1 MIFHQGVFKK
11 LTSCTPNDP
20 VYYHTGGTGE
30 IKIKKTDAIEVL
42 YSEHNI
48 VKYKN
53 PSRGKIPFDEYRF
66 GKIINKYPV
75 YIESKRR
82 IGYRVRSLLEEPPT
96 EQEEDQYK
104 NIENTLIQQEDI
116 FTKLTK
122 KEIDKI
128 EIAAKYTRRY
138 NKSIAQLTKI
148 IPNLNNITLMYVY
161 EILLK
166 KFKISSRILPDL
178 SQSMRCSKK
187 NTLSSDNIII
197 EPFKFI
203 TAFKE
208 YIKFDT
214 ASDIAY
220 DFSIDYREEDRIKA
234 WFLSL
239 MHKEKTFYILE
250 KCVRT
255 EYGRTDT
262 GREILKLKIS
272 KGKRQYSYQELIDKS
287 LLIKKTI
294 NGKKYITTQEFI
306 DIEQKCSDMMMK
318 LFISESENENIR
330 SKQIFIKN
338 PFTKKFLTYTDID
351 KFIREYENADENF
364 ELNTLQKEAVKKAFN
379 CKLLCITG
387 FPGTGKTTI
396 VDCIISIRKRLNIH
410 NNISISAPTGL
421 AYKNMIS
428 KLKKHKLNKYAS
440 GTLHRVILG
449 TFPSIKSIKE
459 CNYDNNNIDFM
470 DGIDLMIID
479 EVSMVDMLMFKQV
492 LEYADTFNFQLIL
505 IGDINQLPSIGP
517 GMVLE
522 NILNLEKFIDCVK
535 LTDICRQSGGRLLDA
550 IKKMS
555 NGNETD
561 NIVKKE
567 DFDNET
573 LHHIDINDVILSE
586 IKLQEKID
594 ELIKTNGFNQM
605 NTKFICFNST
615 EKQPINTV
623 LLNRILQEK
632 YNGDSN
638 VIPNSNYNTD
648 FKINDR
654 VMLTSNI
661 KQECSDNQ
669 FVRNKTMIDR
679 ANGDE
684 AIIIAYYPSR
694 DVVLIKYLDCIDDT
708 EEIYLEL
715 PVQEFKELYILSYAV
730 TVHKSQGSQ
739 YENIVYIMGGNTFN
753 ITKKLVFTA
762 ISRAQQQCFVI
773 CDIEEFIQVQQQKET
788 KVSIFMKEFESYS
801 LEF

>member
-1 MIFHQGVFKK
+1 
-11 LTSCTPNDP
+11 
-20 VYYHTGGTGE
+20 
-30 IKIKKTDAIEVL
+30 
-42 YSEHNI
+42 
-48 VKYKN
+48 
-53 PSRGKIPFDEYRF
+53 
-66 GKIINKYPV
+66 
-75 YIESKRR
+75 
-82 IGYRVRSLLEEPPT
+82 
-96 EQEEDQYK
+96 
-104 NIENTLIQQEDI
+104 
-116 FTKLTK
+116 
-122 KEIDKI
+122 
-128 EIAAKYTRRY
+128 
-138 NKSIAQLTKI
+138 
-148 IPNLNNITLMYVY
+148 
-161 EILLK
+161 
-166 KFKISSRILPDL
+166 
-178 SQSMRCSKK
+178 
-187 NTLSSDNIII
+187 
-197 EPFKFI
+197 
-203 TAFKE
+203 
-208 YIKFDT
+208 
-214 ASDIAY
+214 
-220 DFSIDYREEDRIKA
+220 
-234 WFLSL
+234 
-239 MHKEKTFYILE
+239 
-250 KCVRT
+250 
-255 EYGRTDT
+255 
-262 GREILKLKIS
+262 
-272 KGKRQYSYQELIDKS
+272 
-287 LLIKKTI
+287 
-294 NGKKYITTQEFI
+294 
-306 DIEQKCSDMMMK
+306 
-318 LFISESENENIR
+318 
-330 SKQIFIKN
+330 
-338 PFTKKFLTYTDID
+338 
-351 KFIREYENADENF
+351 
-364 ELNTLQKEAVKKAFN
+364 
-379 CKLLCITG
+379 
-387 FPGTGKTTI
+387 
-396 VDCIISIRKRLNIH
+396 
-410 NNISISAPTGL
+410 
-421 AYKNMIS
+421 
-428 KLKKHKLNKYAS
+428 
-440 GTLHRVILG
+440 
-449 TFPSIKSIKE
+449 
-459 CNYDNNNIDFM
+459 M

-715 PVQEFKELYILSYAV
+715 SVQEFKELYILSYAV